1 MTEKLK
7 FGKWNVEG
15 WTRNEAGDE
24 PEIVYKDGKTYP
36 QFVGFKDR
44 LGNDTMISRVA
55 AIALGLIGL
64 HDVPDWSMTSEEY
77 IKMQNKKFFKTK

>member
-1 MTEKLK
+1 MTEKPK

-15 WTRNEAGDE
+15 WTRDEDGDE
-24 PEIVYKDGKTYP
+24 PEIVYFDGKTFP
-36 QFVGFKDR
+36 QFVGFKDKQ
-44 LGNDTMISRVA
+44 GSPTAISRVA

-64 HDVPDWSMTSEEY
+64 YDVPDWSMTSEEY